1 MPQCGAWRGAGSYS
15 FEALQEG
22 RKWGGT
28 ASLPPE
34 QREGAAYPRLSGPLL
49 VGMQPRRTGSGCVS
63 ALVTC
68 SMCLMGLCPP
78 CSLIAWGTHL
88 PIKLPLR
95 TLSFSAL
102 NPLAWVPSQVDSPWG
117 RLLWE
122 MNDCPPL
129 QKTLGAHPVGLP
141 PLCKGQKTTDPP
153 ETSLL
158 AKGRGGHFPVLTALM
173 VGALSTAPRQT
184 RAASATLH
192 PRGPL
197 QPSTSLLA

>member
-1 MPQCGAWRGAGSYS
+1 
-15 FEALQEG
+15 
-22 RKWGGT
+22 
-28 ASLPPE
+28 
-34 QREGAAYPRLSGPLL
+34 
-49 VGMQPRRTGSGCVS
+49 
-63 ALVTC
+63 
-68 SMCLMGLCPP
+68 MGLCPP

-102 NPLAWVPSQVDSPWG
+102 NPLAWVPSQVDSPQES
-117 RLLWE
+117 LLWE

-129 QKTLGAHPVGLP
+129 QKTLVAHSVRLP

-153 ETSLL
+153 ETSLF

-173 VGALSTAPRQT
+173 VGAVSTAPRQT
-184 RAASATLH
+184 QAASPTLH

-197 QPSTSLLA
+197 AAIHFPPGLNLGPPFHLLIPWSAVDQGGMPPSAIQKLLDSILQMVS